1 MNHTEEYKRALQAT
15 EAIDPPAV
23 GYIKPTEKLAQAVI
37 NLQKQNNTL
46 TNLITQ
52 IFERLTQIQTEV
64 RSLKSQTTSA
74 ATSDELLDKVIT
86 KLGKLSIADK
96 LPEKQGKLLVFKD
109 PVLIYQEEA
118 EKIKRR

>member
-1 MNHTEEYKRALQAT
+1 MNYTEEYKRALQAT

-23 GYIKPTEKLAQAVI
+23 GYIKPTEKLALAVI

-64 RSLKSQTTSA
+64 RSLKSQTSPAT
-74 ATSDELLDKVIT
+74 TSDELLDKVIT

-118 EKIKRR
+118 EKLKRR

>member
-23 GYIKPTEKLAQAVI
+23 GYIKPTEKLALAVI

-52 IFERLTQIQTEV
+52 IFEKLTQIQTEV
-64 RSLKSQTTSA
+64 RSLKSQASPVA
-74 ATSDELLDKVIT
+74 ASDELLDKVIT
-86 KLGKLSIADK
+86 KLGRLSIADK

-118 EKIKRR
+118 EKLKRR

>member
-23 GYIKPTEKLAQAVI
+23 GYIKPTEKLALAVI

-52 IFERLTQIQTEV
+52 IFEKLTQIQTEV
-64 RSLKSQTTSA
+64 RSLKSQASPVA
-74 ATSDELLDKVIT
+74 ASDELLDKVIT

-118 EKIKRR
+118 EKLKRR

>member
-1 MNHTEEYKRALQAT
+1 MNYTEEYKRALQAT

-23 GYIKPTEKLAQAVI
+23 GYIKPTEKLALAVI

-64 RSLKSQTTSA
+64 RSLKSQASP
-74 ATSDELLDKVIT
+74 ATASDELLDKVIT

-118 EKIKRR
+118 EKLKRR

>member
-23 GYIKPTEKLAQAVI
+23 GYIKPTEKLALAVI

-52 IFERLTQIQTEV
+52 IFEKLTQIQTEV
-64 RSLKSQTTSA
+64 RSLKSQASPVA
-74 ATSDELLDKVIT
+74 ASDELLDKVIT

-118 EKIKRR
+118 EKLRRR